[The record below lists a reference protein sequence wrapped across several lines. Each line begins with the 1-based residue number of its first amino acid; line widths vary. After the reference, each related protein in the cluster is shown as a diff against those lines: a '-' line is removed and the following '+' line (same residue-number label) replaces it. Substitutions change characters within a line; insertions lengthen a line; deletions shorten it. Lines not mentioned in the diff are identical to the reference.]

1 MLDGLTLQK
10 ISVLLRIVA
19 FVNEYHGRKYPAVYI
34 QPQNIFV
41 IVVHVG
47 GKIKEKYVA
56 TR

>member
-34 QPQNIFV
+34 QPQNIFC
-41 IVVHVG
+41 HCGTCG
-47 GKIKEKYVA
+47 GKIKEKA